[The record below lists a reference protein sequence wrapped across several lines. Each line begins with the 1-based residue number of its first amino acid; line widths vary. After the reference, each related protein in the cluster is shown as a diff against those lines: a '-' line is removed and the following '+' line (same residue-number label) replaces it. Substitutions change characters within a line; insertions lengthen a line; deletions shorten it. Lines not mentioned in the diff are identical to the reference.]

1 MDVIGGLVSSDNDFR
16 IIFTNIKV
24 TKNTRLMIEF
34 LANYYIDKN
43 QSVIPSV
50 KFLETHLHSSISP
63 RSIKYVTD
71 TLVGFHILKKNT
83 RSMTQPLE
91 ININNPLLRFL
102 LLIDQPQFDMQKEL
116 ENRLSTEPDDSF
128 LQQLTNCRKHFDS
141 LIDWLNNEKETVQEL
156 CEYFLEKFPVTILSD
171 YSSDEL
177 IIHMKQA
184 LDWFVSEELLLLPE
198 QLEKLIPT
206 EKVGE
211 DDN

>member
-1 MDVIGGLVSSDNDFR
+1 MEVIGGLGSSDNDFG
-16 IIFTNIKV
+16 IIFADIKV

-34 LANYYIDKN
+34 LTNYYIDKN

-71 TLVGFHILKKNT
+71 TLVCFHILKKNT
-83 RSMTQPLE
+83 RSTTQPLE

-102 LLIDQPQFDMQKEL
+102 LLIDQPQFDIQKEL
-116 ENRLSTEPDDSF
+116 ENKLSIETDDSF
-128 LQQLTNCRKHFDS
+128 LQQLTICIKHFDS
-141 LIDWLNNEKETVQEL
+141 LIDWLSNEEETVQEL

-177 IIHMKQA
+177 IIHIKQA
-184 LDWFVSEELLLLPE
+184 LDWFVGEELLLLPE
-198 QLEKLIPT
+198 QLEKLIQT
-206 EKVGE
+206 EKVSE